1 MTRLI
6 KALLLGI
13 VGAFLFIK
21 LANTVQVMNRHSIAF
36 GVYDP
41 HQAFQHPEVLIEHH
55 FVPWRLDNARELDEA
70 LKSARHNHRLPMITL
85 EPWPWNW
92 NGMTNETLFQD
103 ILSGKYDRTI
113 ERVLNVLKQ
122 QYPQKVLFRW
132 AHEMEMVGQ
141 YPWSKEDSSNY
152 IRVYHYVVD
161 YARRLGLS
169 NVFWVWSPAG
179 NRSARSYYP
188 GSDYVDFVGISL
200 YATKEWNTQNS
211 NQLPSFSKLISEKY
225 WIANHF
231 NKPMIIS
238 EVGVAGSE
246 DAINQWITDAINS
259 LAQYPKVKAWVYFN
273 QVQPHIVPLPIGF
286 PDWELSQ
293 QQIYLL
299 TSQWQAYNRSRLGT
313 DNIQAFIMSRGEWQP

>member
-6 KALLLGI
+6 KAVLLGI
-13 VGAFLFIK
+13 VGVFLLIQ
-21 LANTVQVMNRHSIAF
+21 LANTVQIMNRHSIAL

-55 FVPWRLDNARELDEA
+55 FVPWRLDNAKEVEEA
-70 LKSARHNHRLPMITL
+70 LQSARYNHRLPMITL

-92 NGMTNETLFQD
+92 NGMTSDTLFQD

-113 ERVLNVLKQ
+113 ERILNVLKQ
-122 QYPQKVLFRW
+122 QSPQKILFRW
-132 AHEMEMVGQ
+132 AHEMEIVDQ
-141 YPWSKEDSSNY
+141 YPWSKEDSNSY
-152 IRVYHYVVD
+152 IQSYRYVVN

-169 NVFWVWSPAG
+169 NILWVWSPAG
-179 NRSARSYYP
+179 NRTARLYYP
-188 GSDYVDFVGISL
+188 GADYVDYVGISI

-211 NQLPSFSKLISEKY
+211 NQVPSFSKLISEKY
-225 WIANHF
+225 WVANHF

-238 EVGVAGSE
+238 EVGVAGSD
-246 DAINQWITDAINS
+246 DAISQWITDAIHS
-259 LAQYPKVKAWVYFN
+259 LAHYPRIKAWVYFN

-293 QQIYLL
+293 QQIRLL
-299 TSQWQAYNRSRLGT
+299 TSQWEAYNKNRLGA
-313 DNIQAFIMSRGEWQP
+313 DNIQAFITSRGEWQP